1 MDWQLI
7 TAEIPMLVTQ
17 FGATPAIQT
26 HLGITVT
33 QSAPPSLNAQRDTYS
48 LLMATAKN
56 LAQLDT
62 KRPQTGSASRL
73 AQRVTQDKTMELLA
87 SCHTAQKV
95 TP

>member
-1 MDWQLI
+1 M
-7 TAEIPMLVTQ
+7 
-17 FGATPAIQT
+17 IQT
-26 HLGITVT
+26 HHGITAN
-33 QSAPPSLNAQRDTYS
+33 QSAPSVIHAQRDTYS

-56 LAQLDT
+56 LALPDT

-87 SCHTAQKV
+87 SCLIAQKV